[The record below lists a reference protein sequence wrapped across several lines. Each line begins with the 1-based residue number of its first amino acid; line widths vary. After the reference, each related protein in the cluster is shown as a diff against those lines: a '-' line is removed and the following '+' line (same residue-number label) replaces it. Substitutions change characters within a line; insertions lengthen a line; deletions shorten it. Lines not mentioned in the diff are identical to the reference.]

1 MYHADAGYL
10 ASSMESMSIHI
21 DRAKRR
27 VTPFTEEIQARLATI
42 KAAHDKI
49 EPWPEVGRKVS
60 VRARR
65 P

>member
-1 MYHADAGYL
+1 MYHADEGYL

-27 VTPFTEEIQARLATI
+27 VAPFTAEIQARLATV
-42 KAAHDKI
+42 KAAHDKLD
-49 EPWPEVGRKVS
+49 PWPEVGRKVS
-60 VRARR
+60 VRGGR